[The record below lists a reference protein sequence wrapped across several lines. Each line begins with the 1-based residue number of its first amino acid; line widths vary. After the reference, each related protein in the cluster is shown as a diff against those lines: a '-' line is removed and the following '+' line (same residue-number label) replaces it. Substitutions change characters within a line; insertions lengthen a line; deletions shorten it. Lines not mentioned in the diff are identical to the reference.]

1 MKKVIQTIMDMV
13 CKTNGLMSK
22 FCRILLLVIVSGKMA
37 HNVWRLCVRLR
48 SVGIERSG
56 SLHKTDVTGSGG
68 LIRKNVKIWN

>member
-37 HNVWRLCVRLR
+37 HNGKVLLLLWTWQHE
-48 SVGIERSG
+48 S
-56 SLHKTDVTGSGG
+56 
-68 LIRKNVKIWN
+68 

>member
-37 HNVWRLCVRLR
+37 HNGEALL
-48 SVGIERSG
+48 SGLEIELLNFKIYS
-56 SLHKTDVTGSGG
+56 DVQ
-68 LIRKNVKIWN
+68 